1 MSWSNLRLSL
11 NWSNLK
17 LSQQGFIL
25 VGVPIGLMLV
35 VLISLF
41 WVVSH
46 VEQQAAE
53 TEHTKKII
61 ARANALV
68 KEYYDAGSQ
77 LMIFKY
83 TKSEKVLGRF
93 EEKLTTAEGDFAE
106 LHKLLEKEPEQLE
119 LLENLKKTADKGMS
133 LMREF
138 AKRLQQ
144 QEEVHAIEGTVMYKR
159 LNAAGTTF
167 SEKLQ
172 DLVNHETQRTQRN
185 AEEEERGRIL
195 VKLFILA
202 GVVLAVA
209 LGTILTLLFTKNTT
223 TRLGSLVENTVLLSK
238 KEPLRPTLEGEDEIA
253 TLDRFFHQ
261 MALELAEAT
270 RKEKLILDNAVDVIC
285 SIDAQGNFV
294 AVNPAA
300 QQSWGVSPE
309 QLIGQSYTK
318 LIASENLQEFRET
331 LERTRTESGSLN
343 SVENR
348 VITDSDERLDVQ
360 WSLRWSDSE
369 KLFFCVAHDISDRK
383 RVEQLKQDF
392 VAMISHEL
400 RTPLTSMQAML
411 TLLANGAYG
420 EITESGEKRL
430 KSAKTGVNRLIMLI
444 NDLLDTEKLEAGKL
458 SMTYKD
464 VDLYNVVERSVE
476 TIEGFAE
483 EHDVKVKVSNKP
495 ITVLGD
501 SDRLIQVMVNLLS
514 NAIKYSEEDGEI
526 EVNIEEDEEEC
537 EVRIVD
543 HGAGIPP
550 GFEDKIFQRYE
561 QAPSVD
567 GKRRSGTGLGL
578 PICKA
583 IVEQH
588 GGTIGVKQTEG
599 GGSTFWFRIPR
610 VGGSAEA

>member
-1 MSWSNLRLSL
+1 MN
-11 NWSNLK
+11 
-17 LSQQGFIL
+17 
-25 VGVPIGLMLV
+25 
-35 VLISLF
+35 
-41 WVVSH
+41 
-46 VEQQAAE
+46 
-53 TEHTKKII
+53 
-61 ARANALV
+61 
-68 KEYYDAGSQ
+68 
-77 LMIFKY
+77 
-83 TKSEKVLGRF
+83 
-93 EEKLTTAEGDFAE
+93 
-106 LHKLLEKEPEQLE
+106 
-119 LLENLKKTADKGMS
+119 
-133 LMREF
+133 
-138 AKRLQQ
+138 
-144 QEEVHAIEGTVMYKR
+144 
-159 LNAAGTTF
+159 
-167 SEKLQ
+167 
-172 DLVNHETQRTQRN
+172 
-185 AEEEERGRIL
+185 
-195 VKLFILA
+195 
-202 GVVLAVA
+202 
-209 LGTILTLLFTKNTT
+209 
-223 TRLGSLVENTVLLSK
+223 
-238 KEPLRPTLEGEDEIA
+238 
-253 TLDRFFHQ
+253 
-261 MALELAEAT
+261 
-270 RKEKLILDNAVDVIC
+270 
-285 SIDAQGNFV
+285 
-294 AVNPAA
+294 
-300 QQSWGVSPE
+300 
-309 QLIGQSYTK
+309 
-318 LIASENLQEFRET
+318 
-331 LERTRTESGSLN
+331 
-343 SVENR
+343 
-348 VITDSDERLDVQ
+348 
-360 WSLRWSDSE
+360 
-369 KLFFCVAHDISDRK
+369 ISDRK

-514 NAIKYSEEDGEI
+514 NAIKYSQEDGEI
-526 EVNIEEDEEEC
+526 EVNIEADEEEC
-537 EVRIVD
+537 EVHIVD

-567 GKRRSGTGLGL
+567 GKRRGGTGLGL

-588 GGTIGVKQTEG
+588 GGTIGVKQTGG